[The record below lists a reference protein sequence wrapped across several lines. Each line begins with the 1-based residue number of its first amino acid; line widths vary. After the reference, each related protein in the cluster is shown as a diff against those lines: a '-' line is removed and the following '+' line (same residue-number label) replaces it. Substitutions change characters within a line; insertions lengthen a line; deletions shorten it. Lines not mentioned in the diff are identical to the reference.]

1 MENGKLYICKD
12 GEFEELAGIASL
24 DDISIEEKEE
34 DKMAVG
40 IDLASS
46 YDFTGVCH
54 INPQVSLSFFL
65 GKPVSNNWLAENA
78 WRHYEKEKKK

>member
-34 DKMAVG
+34 DNDKEP
-40 IDLASS
+40 SS
-46 YDFTGVCH
+46 AH
-54 INPQVSLSFFL
+54 SF
-65 GKPVSNNWLAENA
+65 VA
-78 WRHYEKEKKK
+78 HD